1 MKDETFLKRL
11 GERIAAL
18 REEKSISQMEMARR
32 LETGNNQ
39 IRRIEKGLTSASIV
53 TLRKI
58 AKELEIP
65 ISTLVNLDLGI
76 NLSL

>member
-39 IRRIEKGLTSASIV
+39 IRRIEKGLTSASIL
-53 TLRKI
+53 TLRRI
-58 AKELEIP
+58 SKELGVS
-65 ISTLVNLDLGI
+65 ISELIQL
-76 NLSL
+76 